1 LDFAM
6 PVYLDNNATTPLDP
20 RVLEAMLPYLQ
31 GVYGNPSSVHR
42 YGRLTSGAVERARE
56 QVAALVGAHAG
67 QVIFTSGGTEA
78 NNLAVNGIAGGRSG
92 GHIAIS
98 AIEHPSLLEPALAL
112 RGRGCEVDE
121 IPVNADG
128 VVDCAALTGIL
139 RQDTI
144 LVAVMLANNETGAVQ
159 PVAEVARYLANGGAV
174 LHTDASQAAGKIPVD
189 FAASGAQLMT
199 LSSHKLYGP
208 LGAGALIVDRS
219 VALQPVQLGGGHEN
233 GLRSG
238 TPNVAAIAGF
248 GAAAE
253 LARLELAER
262 AARMRALRSRLET
275 ALHAVPEIYIFAEAV
290 ERLPNTVQF
299 GIRGCHG
306 ETLLLQLDRLGFA
319 VSSGSACHSDVQ
331 EASHVLRAMRVETDL
346 ALAAVRVSLG
356 KDTAEADV
364 DRFVAAL
371 TSVVEA
377 FRGSS
382 VRVANV

>member
-1 LDFAM
+1 M

-20 RVLEAMLPYLQ
+20 RVLDAMLPYLQ
-31 GVYGNPSSVHR
+31 GIYGNPSSVHR

-56 QVAALVGAHAG
+56 QVAALAGAHAS

-78 NNLAVNGIAGGRSG
+78 NNLAVIGIAGHRAG

-98 AIEHPSLLEPALAL
+98 AIEHPSMLEPALAL
-112 RGRGCEVDE
+112 RDRGWKVDE
-121 IPVNADG
+121 IPVNAHG
-128 VVDCAALTGIL
+128 VIDCAALAGIL
-139 RQDTI
+139 QQDTV

-159 PVAEVARYLANGGAV
+159 PVAEVARLLESRNIV
-174 LHTDASQAAGKIPVD
+174 LHTDASQAAGKMPVD
-189 FAASGAQLMT
+189 FAASGAHLMT

-208 LGAGALIVDRS
+208 LGAGALIVDKS
-219 VALQPVQLGGGHEN
+219 ISLQPVQRGGGHEN

-238 TPNVAAIAGF
+238 TPNVAAIVGF

-253 LARLELAER
+253 LARLELTQRTAH
-262 AARMRALRSRLET
+262 MRALQSRLET
-275 ALHAVPEIYIFAEAV
+275 ALRAIPEICIFAEGV

-299 GIRGCHG
+299 GVRGCHG

-319 VSSGSACHSDVQ
+319 VSSGSACHSDVH
-331 EASHVLRAMRVETDL
+331 EASHVLLAMRIESDL
-346 ALAAVRVSLG
+346 ALTAIRVSVG
-356 KDTAEADV
+356 KDTTEEDV

-371 TSVVEA
+371 VSIVET